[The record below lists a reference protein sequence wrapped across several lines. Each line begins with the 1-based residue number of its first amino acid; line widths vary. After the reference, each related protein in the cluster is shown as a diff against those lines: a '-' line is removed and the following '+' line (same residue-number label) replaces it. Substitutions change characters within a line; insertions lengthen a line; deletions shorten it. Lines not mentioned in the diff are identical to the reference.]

1 MKKGK
6 TGDGTGGRASSS
18 RFYCAWP
25 TRVGFGV
32 SMGGW
37 LAAFM
42 WLILRSAYVGVF
54 VVGFCLGLYLLENW
68 QLKDAV
74 QEMEMTV
81 VELEKD
87 VISMRAVLNEMSL
100 MNAENEAEK
109 WRQYKKDL
117 KNSRSRSSSSL

>member
-1 MKKGK
+1 MKKSKGGA
-6 TGDGTGGRASSS
+6 GDCGGSS
-18 RFYCAWP
+18 YYAWP
-25 TRVGFGV
+25 TRVGFGL

-37 LAAFM
+37 LAALM

-74 QEMEMTV
+74 QEMETTV

-100 MNAENEAEK
+100 MNAENQAEK
-109 WRQYKKDL
+109 WRQYRKGL
-117 KNSRSRSSSSL
+117 KQSRSLSSSSL

>member
-1 MKKGK
+1 
-6 TGDGTGGRASSS
+6 
-18 RFYCAWP
+18 
-25 TRVGFGV
+25 
-32 SMGGW
+32 
-37 LAAFM
+37 M

-109 WRQYKKDL
+109 WRQYKKGL
-117 KNSRSRSSSSL
+117 KHSRSGSSSSL

>member
-1 MKKGK
+1 
-6 TGDGTGGRASSS
+6 
-18 RFYCAWP
+18 
-25 TRVGFGV
+25 
-32 SMGGW
+32 MGGW

-81 VELEKD
+81 LDLEKD

-117 KNSRSRSSSSL
+117 KHSRSRSSSSL